1 METSSADTPITKGLT
16 GIPRLVAALKNSLVG
31 LRYAAAHEA
40 AVRQELVAII
50 VGVPI
55 AILLPV
61 RTLEHLIL
69 VLSLLLVL
77 LVEILNTAIENTV
90 DRIGLEHH
98 ELAGRAKDLGSTAVL
113 IALLMTGLCWA
124 VIAGPVVMR
133 WIG

>member
-1 METSSADTPITKGLT
+1 MDSSAADTPITKGLT
-16 GIPRLVAALKNSLVG
+16 GVPRLIAALKNSLVG

-40 AVRQELVAII
+40 AVRQELVAIAI
-50 VGVPI
+50 GVPV

-61 RTLEHLIL
+61 GTLEHLIL

-113 IALLMTGLCWA
+113 IALLMTGLCWI

-133 WIG
+133 WIA

>member
-40 AVRQELVAII
+40 AVRQELVAILI
-50 VGVPI
+50 GVPV

-61 RTLEHLIL
+61 GTLEHLIL

-113 IALLMTGLCWA
+113 IALLMTGLCWI
-124 VIAGPVVMR
+124 VIAGPVVRR